1 MVILNQNDLRMKKW
15 CRNDRDEN
23 PPKMTYF
30 LPNDQGMTHFSHSD
44 VIPSFEDEDEWDEVD
59 QFPYRES
66 LGKQETQVSSMNK
79 PVRDGEF
86 CVGSLNDNLGEEH
99 W

>member
-59 QFPYRES
+59 QFPYS
-66 LGKQETQVSSMNK
+66 KTAGKNGKMFEATLDLINLHKQGYGH
-79 PVRDGEF
+79 GEWR
-86 CVGSLNDNLGEEH
+86 C
-99 W
+99 